1 MKNARAHK
9 PNDALERARGFFF
22 SAFIFVL
29 VN

>member
-9 PNDALERARGFFF
+9 PNDVLERARGLFF